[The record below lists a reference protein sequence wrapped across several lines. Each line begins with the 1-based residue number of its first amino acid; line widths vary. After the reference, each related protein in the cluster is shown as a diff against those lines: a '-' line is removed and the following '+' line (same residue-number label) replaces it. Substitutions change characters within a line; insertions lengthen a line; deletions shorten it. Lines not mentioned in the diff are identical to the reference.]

1 MLSVIIPSFN
11 EEQLIMKTAEVISG
25 LLKGQDIEH
34 ELLFV
39 NDGSSDK
46 TWEEIQKAREK
57 NESVRGISFSRNFG
71 KEAAIFA
78 GLGEC
83 KGDCAVVIDCDLQH
97 PPEKIL
103 EMYALWQEGYEIV
116 EGVKNSRGK
125 ESGAHKFA
133 AKVFYNLISNAAGI
147 DMENASDFKLLDRKA
162 INALLNMTE
171 KDAFF
176 RALSSWVGF
185 KSTQVTYDVR
195 DREIGQ
201 TKWSTKALIRY
212 AVTNITS
219 FTSLPLQIVTF
230 LGVVMFIFS
239 LVMGIDALV
248 NYFCG
253 RAVEGFTTVIILQC
267 FTGSVLMISL
277 GIIGYYISKIYA
289 GIQDRPR
296 YIISERTK

>member
-25 LLKGQDIEH
+25 LLKGQDIGH

-133 AKVFYNLISNAAGI
+133 AKAFYNLISNAAGI

-195 DREIGQ
+195 EREIGQ